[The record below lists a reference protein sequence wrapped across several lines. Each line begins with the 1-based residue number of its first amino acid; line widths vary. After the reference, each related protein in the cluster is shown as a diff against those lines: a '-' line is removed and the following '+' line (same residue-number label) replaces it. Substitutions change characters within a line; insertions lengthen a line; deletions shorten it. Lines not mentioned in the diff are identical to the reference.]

1 MAENPVTV
9 FYDNLS
15 SDDEIFEGKINNLP
29 ETELNTSV
37 TYSYDVTKPN
47 VDSLNNVDCDKS
59 SEKSE
64 S

>member
-15 SDDEIFEGKINNLP
+15 SDDEIFEGSINNQP
-29 ETELNTSV
+29 ETDLKND
-37 TYSYDVTKPN
+37 DVTKPN
-47 VDSLNNVDCDKS
+47 VDNNS
-59 SEKSE
+59 SGELSE